1 MTVKKKHE
9 RLSKDKADQTD
20 LNAWLTGSHI
30 LLHELLHL
38 DTVSGVDAK
47 HNQIADQRFDSADGV
62 GPYVYG
68 PKRCEKYADKGGRTL
83 LNVTGNKQAYV
94 SLATISFRPGIM
106 KVIITGA
113 TGRIG
118 GAVLQSALSNPAIT
132 NVVVLS
138 RRDIDIQHAKLQT
151 IIKKDY
157 THYKSEELAQLEGAE
172 GCIWALGAP
181 TSNIDIHVQ
190 YPLAAQR
197 AFATSLVPKTPS
209 GKPFRFV
216 ILSGAAIIRD
226 QTTRLPPGLSGLKRR
241 GQVEQDFVDFEAQNQ
256 NIWKSFIARPRMVIM
271 PGSWVSWAIP
281 GGFQIPVEVLGA
293 ALVSIAV
300 RGEAE
305 QTLDN
310 AALTSIGRDAMAK
323 K

>member
-1 MTVKKKHE
+1 MKI
-9 RLSKDKADQTD
+9 
-20 LNAWLTGSHI
+20 I
-30 LLHELLHL
+30 L
-38 DTVSGVDAK
+38 
-47 HNQIADQRFDSADGV
+47 
-62 GPYVYG
+62 
-68 PKRCEKYADKGGRTL
+68 
-83 LNVTGNKQAYV
+83 
-94 SLATISFRPGIM
+94 
-106 KVIITGA
+106 TGA

-118 GAVLQSALSNPAIT
+118 GAALQSALSSPSIT
-132 NVVVLS
+132 TVVVLS
-138 RRDIDIQHAKLQT
+138 RRDIGVQHAKLQT

-157 THYKSEELAQLEGAE
+157 TQYTPEELAQLEGSEA
-172 GCIWALGAP
+172 CIWYVHQYHHPSTHQAISNTQNRALGAP

-197 AFATSLVPKTPS
+197 AFATSLAPKIPS

-216 ILSGAAIIRD
+216 LLSGAAIVRD
-226 QTTRLPPGLSGLKRR
+226 QTTRLPPGLSGLKQR

-256 NIWKSFIARPRMVIM
+256 KIWKSFIARPRMVIM

-293 ALVSIAV
+293 ALVSVAV
-300 RGEAE
+300 GGEAE

-310 AALTSIGRDAMAK
+310 AALTRVGRATIAK